1 MGTDGMHAQIPGEAP
16 SAEEQAA
23 MTKEYQQQIRN
34 SPLWTEMVHAYGE
47 EEAEQML
54 RNVHRT
60 GVKKFRVEIR

>member
-1 MGTDGMHAQIPGEAP
+1 MTWMGADGMHALIPGEAP

-47 EEAEQML
+47 EEGAEQWL
-54 RNVHRT
+54 
-60 GVKKFRVEIR
+60 KKFRVEIR

>member
-1 MGTDGMHAQIPGEAP
+1 MTWLGADGMHALIPGEAP

-54 RNVHRT
+54 
-60 GVKKFRVEIR
+60 KKFRVEIR